1 MLFQELDENFEK
13 ILISILR
20 EIQEDIMSI
29 KIKNKQLFLKRVNK
43 SKREQTQSRFKNTA
57 HKREEIIKPS
67 ELQKDSQYTQI

>member
-29 KIKNKQLFLKRVNK
+29 KIKNKQLF
-43 SKREQTQSRFKNTA
+43 
-57 HKREEIIKPS
+57 
-67 ELQKDSQYTQI
+67 